1 MPPGAAGLLERCLEG
16 LAAEKVL
23 VYCSLGSSVYHFV
36 SSPEQF
42 LELRYQQ
49 TRPVGGAGASLL
61 PLLLQQRGV
70 NMSAVGTQLLGRGGD
85 GKMCSSLLS
94 SW

>member
-1 MPPGAAGLLERCLEG
+1 MLGWAAPPGAAGLLERCLEG

-23 VYCSLGSSVYHFV
+23 VYCSLGSSGYHFI

-49 TRPVGGAGASLL
+49 TRPVGGAGAT
-61 PLLLQQRGV
+61 LLL
-70 NMSAVGTQLLGRGGD
+70 SAFAAAGSKREHGRDAALGEGG
-85 GKMCSSLLS
+85 
-94 SW
+94 